1 MLTWKS
7 ILIISAALL
16 LMLIVIFIKTNNLD
30 APKEK
35 MMPVETEKTLQN
47 KKKLTELKNKINATV
62 QESID
67 EEIQKEVQKG
77 INQSANI
84 KEVSG

>member
-7 ILIISAALL
+7 ILIIGAALL

-35 MMPVETEKTLQN
+35 IMPVETEKTLLN
-47 KKKLTELKNKINATV
+47 KKNLTELKNNIKSTV
-62 QESID
+62 LESID
-67 EEIQKEVQKG
+67 EEIQKEVQKEVEQS
-77 INQSANI
+77 INING
-84 KEVSG
+84 VSK